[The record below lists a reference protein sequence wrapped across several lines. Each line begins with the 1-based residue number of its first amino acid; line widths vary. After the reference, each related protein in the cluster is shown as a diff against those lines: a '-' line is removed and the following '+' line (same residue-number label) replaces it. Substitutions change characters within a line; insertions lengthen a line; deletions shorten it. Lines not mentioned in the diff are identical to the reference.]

1 MVPVARRLASGF
13 GRRATDRATE
23 RATERRAGDSPAAG
37 PSPPKWC
44 HHALVTRSTPRRAS
58 STQMG
63 HAIRPESRAA
73 PSAQARRPPSP
84 GTGRPSA
91 TPVTPITPITP
102 VTPASR
108 SGAAVARPAAPVIPA
123 GSAPRTS
130 APRRTRADPLDG
142 TDRLLI
148 DGSNLLHALR
158 RGAGAAPAATLIGRL
173 RAIIPPTVRIELVF
187 DGPPEFGLRGTRI
200 ASGLTVRHSGRYT
213 ADSLIDR
220 LVADAIGTGGSP
232 DLAYAAGDAI
242 LVVTDDGELSFGIR
256 RRGAR
261 TIGAEWLIRRLDR
274 PGHPS
279 PHVGAPRPP
288 RQIGSPL
295 ADDDADP
302 PRWNPGRGATRKTG
316 NPKRGR
322 QAGPS
327 HGRPE

>member
-1 MVPVARRLASGF
+1 M
-13 GRRATDRATE
+13 
-23 RATERRAGDSPAAG
+23 
-37 PSPPKWC
+37 
-44 HHALVTRSTPRRAS
+44 TRSTPR
-58 STQMG
+58 QV
-63 HAIRPESRAA
+63 P
-73 PSAQARRPPSP
+73 
-84 GTGRPSA
+84 
-91 TPVTPITPITP
+91 
-102 VTPASR
+102 
-108 SGAAVARPAAPVIPA
+108 PAAPA
-123 GSAPRTS
+123 APIR
-130 APRRTRADPLDG
+130 APRRVRADPIDG

-261 TIGAEWLIRRLDR
+261 TIGAEWLVRRLDG
-274 PGHPS
+274 PSHPS
-279 PHVGAPRPP
+279 PHVGASRPP
-288 RQIGSPL
+288 RQAGALPT
-295 ADDDADP
+295 DDDAEA

-316 NPKRGR
+316 NAKRGHPTGQTR
-322 QAGPS
+322 
-327 HGRPE
+327 GRSE

>member
-1 MVPVARRLASGF
+1 MGP
-13 GRRATDRATE
+13 
-23 RATERRAGDSPAAG
+23 AG
-37 PSPPKWC
+37 
-44 HHALVTRSTPRRAS
+44 
-58 STQMG
+58 
-63 HAIRPESRAA
+63 
-73 PSAQARRPPSP
+73 
-84 GTGRPSA
+84 A
-91 TPVTPITPITP
+91 TPPTS
-102 VTPASR
+102 AS
-108 SGAAVARPAAPVIPA
+108 
-123 GSAPRTS
+123 PRTT
-130 APRRTRADPLDG
+130 APRRIRADPLDS

-158 RGAGAAPAATLIGRL
+158 RGAGPAPAATLIGRL

-200 ASGLTVRHSGRYT
+200 ASGLTVRHSGRYS

-232 DLAYAAGDAI
+232 DLAHAAGDAI

-261 TIGAEWLIRRLDR
+261 TIGAEWLVRRLDR

-288 RQIGSPL
+288 RQTGTPPT
-295 ADDDADP
+295 DDDADG

-322 QAGPS
+322 QAGPP
-327 HGRPE
+327 HRRPE